1 MKIAMD
7 QHGLAIDLVLIYSSR
22 GYKLGYQE
30 KKPEQEQEGLN
41 NFSGVDRM
49 TLESTITKILLDS
62 IEFKQ
67 FWKEKGP
74 FKYALTSRE
83 FPPVLLEPEEWI
95 FSNDMGELLKTLM
108 QFKKRKMKV
117 VKSEFNPENKN
128 ILRPEML
135 SPWKINNFP
144 EEWNSTVCDLFV
156 PEGHL
161 TQKVTDTIESAT
173 DKIGA
178 GDVETAFLNC
188 LETRIDQLGY
198 QLIKPGGTSKYAAVK
213 PYLSEWEKD
222 EKEAG
227 MI

>member
-1 MKIAMD
+1 MM
-7 QHGLAIDLVLIYSSR
+7 
-22 GYKLGYQE
+22 
-30 KKPEQEQEGLN
+30 
-41 NFSGVDRM
+41 
-49 TLESTITKILLDS
+49 LESTIKTILQDS

-83 FPPVLLEPEEWI
+83 FPPVLLAPEEWI
-95 FSNDMGELLKTLM
+95 FSNDMAGLLKKLM
-108 QFKKRKMKV
+108 QFEKRKMKI
-117 VKSEFNPENKN
+117 VKSEFNPENKT

-144 EEWNSTVCDLFV
+144 EEWNSNICDLFI

-161 TQKVTDTIESAT
+161 TQTVTDSIESAAG
-173 DKIGA
+173 KIGT
-178 GDVETAFLNC
+178 GDVETAFFNC

-222 EKEAG
+222 EKESG

>member
-1 MKIAMD
+1 
-7 QHGLAIDLVLIYSSR
+7 
-22 GYKLGYQE
+22 
-30 KKPEQEQEGLN
+30 
-41 NFSGVDRM
+41 M
-49 TLESTITKILLDS
+49 TLESTKKRILQNS

-83 FPPVLLEPEEWI
+83 FPPVLLEPEEWL
-95 FSNDMGELLKTLM
+95 FSNDMAELLKTLM
-108 QFKKRKMKV
+108 QFKKRRMKV
-117 VKSEFNPENKN
+117 VKSAFNPDNKT

-135 SPWKINNFP
+135 SPWKIKNFP

-161 TQKVTDTIESAT
+161 TQTVTDTIESAT
-173 DKIGA
+173 EKIGA

-198 QLIKPGGTSKYAAVK
+198 QLIKPLEASKNAAVK
-213 PYLSEWEKD
+213 SYLSEWEKD